1 MTLAKTKPRIII
13 WSNTAWSLYNF
24 RRSLILALIADGYE
38 VVVVA
43 PSDAYAERLPAL
55 GCRYIPLSMD
65 NKGTSPLRDLG
76 LLLRIWQL
84 LRRERP
90 DAYLGYTIKP
100 NIYGALAARLLGIPT
115 LCNVTGLGA
124 AFIRDTWVTRLV
136 KLLYR
141 LAFGRARVV
150 FENHADRDVF
160 VGARMVRE
168 DLTVVMPTTGVDLA
182 YFSPT
187 QPRPADGELH
197 FLLIA
202 RILWDKGVGEF
213 VEAARQTRRTHPE
226 ARFQLLG
233 FLDVPNPAAINRSVV
248 EGWVAE
254 GVIEYLGVTEDVRP
268 HIAAADCIVLPSY
281 REGLSRSLIE
291 AAAMGKPLIAT
302 DVPGCR
308 EVVDHGVNG
317 FLVAPRDAVPLA
329 EALATF
335 CNLTPTRRTQM
346 GTLSREK
353 TTSQFDE
360 LLVIARYRHIVAHAL
375 STVQRTRQRTEGVI
389 P

>member
-1 MTLAKTKPRIII
+1 MIPRKPNPRIII
-13 WSNTAWSLYNF
+13 CSNTAWSLYNF

-43 PSDAYAERLPAL
+43 PPDAYAEKLPAL
-55 GCRYIPLSMD
+55 GCRYTPFPMD

-76 LLLRIWQL
+76 LLLRLWQL

-90 DAYLGYTIKP
+90 DAYLGFTIKP
-100 NIYGALAARLLGIPT
+100 NIYGALAARLLGIPPT

-124 AFIRDTWVTRLV
+124 AFIRDTWVTRVV

-141 LAFGRARVV
+141 LAFGRSRVV
-150 FENHADRDVF
+150 FENDADRDVF
-160 VGARMVRE
+160 VGARLVRE
-168 DLTVVMPTTGVDLA
+168 DQTVVMPTTGVDLA
-182 YFSPT
+182 TFTP
-187 QPRPADGELH
+187 QPPRPADGELR
-197 FLLIA
+197 FLLVA
-202 RILWDKGVGEF
+202 RMLWDKGVGEF

-233 FLDVPNPAAINRSVV
+233 FLDVPNPAAIDRSVV

-254 GVIEYLGVTEDVRP
+254 GVVEYLGVTEDVRP
-268 HIAAADCIVLPSY
+268 HLAAADCIVLPSY

-308 EVVDHGVNG
+308 EVVDHGTNG
-317 FLVAPRDAVPLA
+317 FLVAPREVMPLA

-335 CNLTPTRRTQM
+335 CNLTPTQRIQM
-346 GTLSREK
+346 GAASRQKAVSE
-353 TTSQFDE
+353 FDE
-360 LLVIARYRHIVAHAL
+360 SVVIARYRHEIARALGAAVAHRKGDA
-375 STVQRTRQRTEGVI
+375 TQ
-389 P
+389 

>member
-1 MTLAKTKPRIII
+1 MTPRKPNPRIII
-13 WSNTAWSLYNF
+13 CSNTAWSLYNF

-43 PSDAYAERLPAL
+43 PPDAYAEKLPAL

-90 DAYLGYTIKP
+90 DAYLGFTIKP

-124 AFIRDTWVTRLV
+124 SFIRDTWVTRVV

-141 LAFGRARVV
+141 LAFVRSRVV
-150 FENHADRDVF
+150 FENDADRDVF
-160 VGARMVRE
+160 VGSRLVRE
-168 DLTVVMPTTGVDLA
+168 DQTVVMPTTGVDLTA
-182 YFSPT
+182 FTSEP
-187 QPRPADGELH
+187 PRPADAEIR
-197 FLLIA
+197 FLLVA
-202 RILWDKGVGEF
+202 RMLWDKGVGEF
-213 VEAARQTRRTHPE
+213 VDAARQTRRTHPE

-233 FLDVPNPAAINRSVV
+233 FLDVPNPAAIDRSVV

-254 GVIEYLGVTEDVRP
+254 GVVEYLGVTDDVRS
-268 HIAAADCIVLPSY
+268 HLAAADCIVLPSY

-308 EVVDHGVNG
+308 EVVDHGTNG
-317 FLVAPRDAVPLA
+317 FLVAARDVMPLA
-329 EALATF
+329 EALGNF

-346 GTLSREK
+346 GASSRRKAVSE
-353 TTSQFDE
+353 FDE
-360 LLVIARYRHIVAHAL
+360 TAVIARYRHIVAHAL
-375 STVQRTRQRTEGVI
+375 GDTFADRRGKAIE
-389 P
+389 